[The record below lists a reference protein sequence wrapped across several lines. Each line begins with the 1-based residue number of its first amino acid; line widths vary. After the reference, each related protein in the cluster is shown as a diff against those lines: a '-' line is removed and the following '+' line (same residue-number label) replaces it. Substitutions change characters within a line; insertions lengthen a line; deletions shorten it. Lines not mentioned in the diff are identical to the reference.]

1 MPISLTAQD
10 LAETLAFA
18 HELANAS
25 AKITLSYFRHP
36 LDIDNKDDGG
46 RFDPVT
52 RADREA
58 EELIRDMIRARFPDD
73 GIIGEEHGE
82 ESPTGQRFWV
92 IDPIDGTRAYIAG
105 LPLWGTLIALNDGVR
120 PILGLIDHP
129 ATGERFVGA
138 PDGAFLKCKKLAVRP
153 CAALRDATLST
164 TDPDLFAPGAEI
176 AAFRQVSEKVRL
188 RRYGYDC
195 YAYAMLAAGFIDI
208 VVEAGLK
215 TFDVQALIPVIE
227 GAGGIIT
234 DWQGGPAGDGGQI
247 LAAGDRRV
255 HQEALS
261 ILSSGATVVA

>member
-1 MPISLTAQD
+1 MSISMTDQD
-10 LAETLAFA
+10 HAEALAFA

-25 AKITLSYFRHP
+25 AKVTLSYFRQP

-58 EELIRDMIRARFPDD
+58 EGVIRDMIRARFPDD

-82 ESPTGQRFWV
+82 VSPSGQRFWV
-92 IDPIDGTRAYIAG
+92 IDPIDGTRAYISG

-129 ATGERFVGA
+129 ATGERFVGS

-153 CAALRDATLST
+153 CAALREATLST
-164 TDPDLFAPGAEI
+164 TDPDLFAVGAERDAYNNV
-176 AAFRQVSEKVRL
+176 AAKTKL

-208 VVEAGLK
+208 VVESGLK

-227 GAGGIIT
+227 GAGGVIT
-234 DWQGGPAGDGGQI
+234 NWQGGPADGGGQI
-247 LAAGDRRV
+247 LAAGDPRV
-255 HQEALS
+255 HHEALS
-261 ILSSGATVVA
+261 ILSSGVTVVA

>member
-1 MPISLTAQD
+1 MPISLAAQD
-10 LAETLAFA
+10 LAEALAFA

-25 AKITLSYFRHP
+25 AKVTLSYFRQP
-36 LDIDNKDDGG
+36 LAVDDKNEAGQ
-46 RFDPVT
+46 FDPVT

-58 EELIRDMIRARFPDD
+58 EGLIRDMIRARFPDD

-82 ESPTGQRFWV
+82 ESPVGRRFWV
-92 IDPIDGTRAYIAG
+92 IDPIDGTRAYISG
-105 LPLWGTLIALNDGVR
+105 LPLWGTLIALNDGER

-129 ATGERFVGA
+129 ATGERFVGS

-176 AAFRQVSEKVRL
+176 AAFREVSAKVKL

-208 VVEAGLK
+208 VVESGLK

-234 DWQGGPAGDGGQI
+234 DWRGGPAGDGGRI

-261 ILSSGATVVA
+261 ILSSVVPVVT

>member
-1 MPISLTAQD
+1 MPIPLTDQD
-10 LAETLAFA
+10 LAEALAFA

-58 EELIRDMIRARFPDD
+58 ETVIRDMIRTRFPDD
-73 GIIGEEHGE
+73 GIIGEEHGA
-82 ESPTGQRFWV
+82 ESPTGRRFWV
-92 IDPIDGTRAYIAG
+92 IDPIDGTRAFISG
-105 LPLWGTLIALNDGVR
+105 LPLWGTLIALNDGAR

-129 ATGERFVGA
+129 ATGERFVGS

-164 TDPDLFAPGAEI
+164 TDPELFAPGAEST
-176 AAFRQVSEKVRL
+176 AFREVSAKVKL

-227 GAGGIIT
+227 GAGGIVT
-234 DWQGGPAGDGGQI
+234 DWRGGPADGGGQI

-261 ILSSGATVVA
+261 ILSSGVTVVA